1 MTQPKEISILSVPF
15 DLGAGR
21 RGAANGPAALL
32 QAGLERRLQSLG
44 FAAENAGIVNYE
56 APTTLEQRSDKLK
69 NLADVSA
76 VNVELS
82 AHVSRI
88 VRAGKFPLVLGGDHS
103 IAIGTIAGI
112 SPHYRKLGVIWV
124 DAHSDLNTPE
134 TTESGNI
141 HGMSLRVALGEGD
154 ERLTGIGGEGPK
166 INPENVVLIG
176 GRQLDPGEKAYIK
189 AKKITCYTMHDVDR
203 RGMSQ
208 VMEEAIRIARSGA
221 DGVHLSFDI
230 DSVDPGEA
238 PGTGT
243 PVHGGLSYREA
254 HLALELLNES
264 GIVTSAEFVEL
275 SPAYDQSDRTT
286 NLTLELICSLLGER
300 IL

>member
-1 MTQPKEISILSVPF
+1 MTQPKPLSILSVPF

-21 RGAANGPAALL
+21 RGAADGPAAIL
-32 QAGLERRLQSLG
+32 QAGLDRRLRSLG
-44 FAAENAGIVNYE
+44 FDVEDAGIVRYA
-56 APTTLEQRSDKLK
+56 APPALAQPTDKLR
-69 NLADVSA
+69 NLADVTA
-76 VNVELS
+76 VNEELS
-82 AHVSRI
+82 EQVSRI
-88 VRAGKFPLVLGGDHS
+88 VKCGHFPLVLGGDHS

-112 SPHYRKLGVIWV
+112 SPHYRRLGVIWI
-124 DAHSDLNTPE
+124 DAHSDLNTAE

-154 ERLTGIGGEGPK
+154 ERLTRIGGDGPK
-166 INPENVVLIG
+166 IVPENVVLIG

-189 AKKITCYTMHDVDR
+189 ANKMTCFTMHDVDR

-208 VMEEAIRIARSGA
+208 VMEEAIRIAGNGT

-243 PVHGGLSYREA
+243 PVQGGLSYREA

-264 GIVTSAEFVEL
+264 GIITSAEFVEL
-275 SPAYDQSDRTT
+275 SPAYDHAGRTT

>member
-1 MTQPKEISILSVPF
+1 MAQPRELSILSVPF

-21 RGAANGPAALL
+21 RGAADGPAAIL
-32 QAGLERRLQSLG
+32 QAGLERRLRLLG
-44 FAAENAGIVNYE
+44 FDVDDAGTVTYE
-56 APTTLEQRSDKLK
+56 TTTIDSQSSDRLR
-69 NLADVSA
+69 NLAEVSDVTTKLAAKVSGI
-76 VNVELS
+76 LS
-82 AHVSRI
+82 AGRY
-88 VRAGKFPLVLGGDHS
+88 PLVLGGDHS
-103 IAIGTIAGI
+103 IAIGTIAGL
-112 SPHYRKLGVIWV
+112 SPQYRRLGVIWI
-124 DAHSDLNTPE
+124 DAHTDLNTPE

-154 ERLTGIGGEGPK
+154 ERLTRIGGDGPK
-166 INPENVVLIG
+166 IKPENVVLIG

-189 AKKITCYTMHDVDR
+189 ANNIACFTMHDVDR
-203 RGMSQ
+203 RGMSR
-208 VMEEAIRIARSGA
+208 VMEEAIRIAGSGT

-254 HLALELLNES
+254 HLALELLCES

-275 SPAYDQSDRTT
+275 NPSCDNGGRTT

>member
-1 MTQPKEISILSVPF
+1 MTQPKELSILSVPF

-21 RGAANGPAALL
+21 RGAADGPAAIL
-32 QAGLERRLQSLG
+32 QAGLERRLRSLG
-44 FAAENAGIVNYE
+44 FDVDDAGTVTYSV
-56 APTTLEQRSDKLK
+56 ASADSPGSDKLR

-76 VNVELS
+76 VNAELAARVSGIVS
-82 AHVSRI
+82 AGRY
-88 VRAGKFPLVLGGDHS
+88 PLVLGGDHS
-103 IAIGTIAGI
+103 IAIGTIAGL
-112 SPHYRKLGVIWV
+112 SPHYRKLGVIWI
-124 DAHSDLNTPE
+124 DAHTDLNTPE

-154 ERLTGIGGEGPK
+154 ERLTRIGGEGPK
-166 INPENVVLIG
+166 IKPENIVLIG

-189 AKKITCYTMHDVDR
+189 ANNITCFTMHDVDR

-208 VMEEAIRIARSGA
+208 VMEEAIRIAGNGT

-254 HLALELLNES
+254 HLALELLSES
-264 GIVTSAEFVEL
+264 GIITSAEFVEL
-275 SPAYDQSDRTT
+275 SPSYDHAGRTT

>member
-1 MTQPKEISILSVPF
+1 MTQLTDLSILSVPF

-21 RGAANGPAALL
+21 SGAADGPASLL
-32 QAGLERRLQSLG
+32 QAGLEQRLQGL
-44 FAAENAGIVNYE
+44 GIVTE
-56 APTTLEQRSDKLK
+56 RAGVVEHAVKSIDSEPSDRLK
-69 NLADVSA
+69 NITDVTA
-76 VNVELS
+76 VNEELS
-82 AHVSRI
+82 KQVSRI
-88 VRAGKFPLVLGGDHS
+88 VASGRFPLVLGGDHS
-103 IAIGTIAGI
+103 IAIGSIAGI
-112 SPHYRKLGVIWV
+112 SPHYCNLGVIWI

-141 HGMSLRVALGEGD
+141 HGMALRVALGEGD
-154 ERLTGIGGEGPK
+154 KRLTCIGGDGPK
-166 INPENVVLIG
+166 IKPENVVLIG

-189 AKKITCYTMHDVDR
+189 AKNITCFTMHDVDR
-203 RGMSQ
+203 RGMNQ
-208 VMEEAIRIARSGA
+208 VMEEAIRIASNGT

-254 HLALELLNES
+254 HLALELLHES
-264 GIVTSAEFVEL
+264 GIITSAEFVEL
-275 SPAYDQSDRTT
+275 SPAYDNDGRTT
-286 NLTLELICSLLGER
+286 QLTLELICSLLGER

>member
-1 MTQPKEISILSVPF
+1 MAQPKELSILSVPF

-21 RGAANGPAALL
+21 RGAADGPSAIL
-32 QAGLERRLQSLG
+32 QAGLVRRLQALG
-44 FAAENAGIVNYE
+44 YAVDDAGTVAYAA
-56 APTTLEQRSDKLK
+56 PSTDSQSSDKLR
-69 NLADVSA
+69 NLADITA
-76 VNVELS
+76 LNAELS
-82 AHVSRI
+82 ARVSDI
-88 VRAGKFPLVLGGDHS
+88 MSAGKYPLVLGGDHS
-103 IAIGTIAGI
+103 IAIGTIAGL
-112 SPHYRKLGVIWV
+112 SPHYRKLGVIWI
-124 DAHSDLNTPE
+124 DAHSDLNTAE

-154 ERLTGIGGEGPK
+154 ERLTRIGGEGPK
-166 INPENVVLIG
+166 IKPENVVLIG

-189 AKKITCYTMHDVDR
+189 ANDIACFTMHDVDR
-203 RGMSQ
+203 RGMSR
-208 VMEEAIRIARSGA
+208 VMEEAIRIAGSGT

-243 PVHGGLSYREA
+243 PVNGGLSYREA
-254 HLALELLNES
+254 HLALELLCES

-275 SPAYDQSDRTT
+275 NPSCDRAGRTT